1 MHTKGLLALNLPPK
15 QGREQSGGIK
25 RRRDE
30 TEKDEENLEEDEE
43 NEEDEDDEED
53 DVPERTKPVARRKD
67 GSVVER
73 VPVVCNGLRG
83 DFLVAFSRVLCRS
96 AFALAIHIKIHLS

>member
-1 MHTKGLLALNLPPK
+1 MHTRGLLALNLPPK
-15 QGREQSGGIK
+15 QTREQSGGIK
-25 RRRDE
+25 RRREE
-30 TEKDEENLEEDEE
+30 TEEDEE
-43 NEEDEDDEED
+43 NLAGDEEEEDDEED
-53 DVPERTKPVARRKD
+53 EVPRRSKPEARRKD

-96 AFALAIHIKIHLS
+96 AFALAIHIRIHLS